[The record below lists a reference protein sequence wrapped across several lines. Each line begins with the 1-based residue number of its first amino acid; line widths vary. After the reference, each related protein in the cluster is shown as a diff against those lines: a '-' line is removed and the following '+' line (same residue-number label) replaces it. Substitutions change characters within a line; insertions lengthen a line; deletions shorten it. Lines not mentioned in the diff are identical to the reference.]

1 MMLDVS
7 MNLAPTA
14 GPKPKAPSSSSL
26 LAIALAQTCSGKENS
41 IPKRSKVEGRIH
53 PQPRP
58 HNGRPKKRIIVK
70 SNHKCNNKMTM
81 EKTKVIFSSP
91 LVRCLL
97 VQVICGNR

>member
-7 MNLAPTA
+7 RNLAPTA
-14 GPKPKAPSSSSL
+14 GPKPKTPSSSSL
-26 LAIALAQTCSGKENS
+26 LAIALAQTCSGKENL
-41 IPKRSKVEGRIH
+41 IPKRNKVEGRIH

-70 SNHKCNNKMTM
+70 STHKYNKMTM